1 MVSFYKVHVNVLCAS
16 HTIHSSLLLDNT
28 SVGARQMVVSRS
40 VDILKI
46 RYMFRD
52 VRYVRQ
58 KFVLSSILFY
68 LYIYI

>member
-1 MVSFYKVHVNVLCAS
+1 
-16 HTIHSSLLLDNT
+16 
-28 SVGARQMVVSRS
+28 MVVSRS

-68 LYIYI
+68 LSIYIDAERGQPVQQTRYVRPIFASPFKPSRCIKA